1 MAATD
6 DTISLR
12 EYVDLAV
19 KRNADA
25 VISLETRMAEINTLH
40 ATAHARE
47 HSMTKDALDNA
58 KKSLDLRLDEM
69 NEFRKQISDERSTY
83 LTKAEFTRFE
93 DALQKELKVMSTA
106 WARLYGG
113 AAAFT
118 VVLGVLA
125 IVGWMT
131 R

>member
-25 VISLETRMAEINTLH
+25 VVSLESRMGEINALH

-47 HSMTKDALDNA
+47 HDMTKDALDNA
-58 KKSLDLRLDEM
+58 KRSLDLRLDEM

-93 DALQKELKVMSTA
+93 EGLQKELRVQNTA

-118 VVLGVLA
+118 LILGVLA
-125 IVGWMT
+125 IVGWIT